1 MGTSVLKRQ
10 SLPDGKLT
18 IPKTATC
25 ARKPGQRKRARLK
38 KKEKKKQ
45 KLSDLACEKNTQRY

>member
-18 IPKTATC
+18 IPKTAAC
-25 ARKPGQRKRARLK
+25 ARKPGQRKRARS
-38 KKEKKKQ
+38 EKTLTNKRAK
-45 KLSDLACEKNTQRY
+45 TQ